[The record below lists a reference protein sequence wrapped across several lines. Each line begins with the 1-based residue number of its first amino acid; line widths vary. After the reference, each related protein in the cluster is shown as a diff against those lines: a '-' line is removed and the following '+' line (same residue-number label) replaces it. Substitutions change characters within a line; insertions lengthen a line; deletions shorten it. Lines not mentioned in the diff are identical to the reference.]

1 MLTDAGLPPVPERET
16 STQRMNGHRYRNYLF
31 VLEVLESNV
40 FTDVGARAPRG
51 RGRGPAPDA
60 PLRGDEIDEIGI
72 QVSAVLDEL
81 VASDRLRYATAV
93 ELRAR
98 IEECGPAGAALAP
111 A

>member
-1 MLTDAGLPPVPERET
+1 
-16 STQRMNGHRYRNYLF
+16 MNGHRYRNYLF
-31 VLEVLESNV
+31 VIEVLESNV
-40 FTDVGARAPRG
+40 FTDVEREILADAAEGLLLARLPSG
-51 RGRGPAPDA
+51 GEV
-60 PLRGDEIDEIGI
+60 DEISV

-98 IEECGPAGAALAP
+98 IAECGPAGAALLP

>member
-1 MLTDAGLPPVPERET
+1 MGNIGPG
-16 STQRMNGHRYRNYLF
+16 MNSHRYRNYLF
-31 VLEVLESNV
+31 VLEVLESDI
-40 FTDVGARAPRG
+40 FTSVERDLLA
-51 RGRGPAPDA
+51 DA
-60 PLRGDEIDEIGI
+60 AEGLLLTRLPGTDQMEEMGT

-98 IEECGPAGAALAP
+98 IAECGPPTEALTP